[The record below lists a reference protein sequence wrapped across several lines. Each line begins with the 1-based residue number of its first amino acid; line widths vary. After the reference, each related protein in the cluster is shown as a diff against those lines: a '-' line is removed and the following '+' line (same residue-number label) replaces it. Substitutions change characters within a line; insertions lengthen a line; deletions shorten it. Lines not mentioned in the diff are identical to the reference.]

1 MRNFDLKMTEN
12 DNLRNVVKLEI
23 QSLLCTEKAAIPSNR
38 LYGLYKSEIGNPIP
52 YVKLGY
58 KCMDDL
64 LKSMPDVVSSYTNA
78 MDGLLYVKAVPLEG
92 SSHIN
97 ELVRGQRTSKSKNK
111 KGSGYSLNSK
121 IRGFRVSSQVAP
133 NRNFNKNYNSL
144 KPHERYDSNK
154 TGNLIRPPSY
164 AIPDNC
170 SNWPPRIRQLN
181 QQTGLLGAYTS
192 NIKLEKPNVSNYNHT
207 GFFQS
212 VPHVSSKNNY
222 NMNQLFMQQPNF
234 VESNSDAVP
243 LSFIW
248 NSTSVKKLQGVPDR
262 ARMTPQ
268 LMQPRTTVPQTPQVM
283 QPRTPVP
290 QTLQVMQPRTPVP
303 QTLQVMQPRTPV
315 PQTPQVMQPRTLVH
329 QTPQVMQPRILVP
342 QTPQVMQPQT
352 PVTQTQ
358 ANTTESPSVSSIA
371 TEVVVTNSPVVR
383 PSTIV
388 PVQKS
393 LANLNISFKS
403 EEPKS
408 LPKQPQPST
417 NQAQRFSPPTE
428 NRNTCSNSFQEKQIE
443 PKPVQE
449 SVRSLPQQF
458 QPPDA
463 VQPPVP
469 QRTCILLEEEPKRV
483 RPATQQL
490 NSPGVGQPSAFRSAC
505 NPAEAEPP
513 RLLKPME
520 PRQMKPATPCPK
532 LPDLVQQ
539 APSTAQ
545 KGSPAARAPR
555 VLLKNAIPIVSP
567 CLPSRQFGYRPD
579 NTSESVPAASS
590 SNSTP
595 PLPLSPSPLLSR
607 RMPYRSDELQSVHR
621 TIVNVPPI
629 PSVRSAA
636 PSERLAEFY
645 CERLKTLVTTYNLGK
660 VTLNHNQL
668 KTGRFIASIKVGQE
682 MFITYPQDFENVT
695 DAYEDAARQAVKHF
709 ETTPVWMQPAII
721 E

>member
-1 MRNFDLKMTEN
+1 MTEN

-97 ELVRGQRTSKSKNK
+97 ELVRGQRTSKPKNK
-111 KGSGYSLNSK
+111 KGGGYSLNSK

-133 NRNFNKNYNSL
+133 NRNFNRNYNSL

-234 VESNSDAVP
+234 VESNSVAVP

-248 NSTSVKKLQGVPDR
+248 NSTSVKKLQVVPDR
-262 ARMTPQ
+262 TRMTPQ

-315 PQTPQVMQPRTLVH
+315 PQTPQVMQPR
-329 QTPQVMQPRILVP
+329 ILVP

-371 TEVVVTNSPVVR
+371 TEVVLTNSPVVR

-408 LPKQPQPST
+408 LPKQPQPSKIRPSNFLRQLKIET
-417 NQAQRFSPPTE
+417 IVPIASRRSRLNLNLSRKASDLCLSSSSRQAQ
-428 NRNTCSNSFQEKQIE
+428 SNLL
-443 PKPVQE
+443 
-449 SVRSLPQQF
+449 SLNGHASCLKKSQNVS
-458 QPPDA
+458 D
-463 VQPPVP
+463 
-469 QRTCILLEEEPKRV
+469 L
-483 RPATQQL
+483 RPSR
-490 NSPGVGQPSAFRSAC
+490 NSPGVGQPSAIRSAC

-532 LPDLVQQ
+532 LPDLVQR

-555 VLLKNAIPIVSP
+555 VLLKNATPIVSP
-567 CLPSRQFGYRPD
+567 GLPSRQFGYRPD

-590 SNSTP
+590 SNFTP